1 MNTLESRNVFLLYK
15 IELFSYFA
23 ELLIY
28 KTEKVFF
35 VQYVNVQK
43 NVIVDMIG

>member
-28 KTEKVFF
+28 KTEKVFL
-35 VQYVNVQK
+35 QYVNVEK
-43 NVIVDMIG
+43 NVIADMIG